1 MTKTPYE
8 FTWFLKFFFFAAS
21 RHLRHLHIYIYIK
34 REALANH
41 EDFEENIAEGSYHA
55 EPYADKE
62 ALFDICSKQYCALPQ
77 KNLPPG

>member
-1 MTKTPYE
+1 MVFE
-8 FTWFLKFFFFAAS
+8 VFFFCS
-21 RHLRHLHIYIYIK
+21 QQTPQTPPYIYIYIK